1 MANTAR
7 STKIS
12 FGQMRAAGAAVAALL
27 ARYFER
33 QPCTMPWAA
42 CYGGP
47 VTEAIKFQCPNCE
60 AGYKVVRV
68 EAARTGKDHQ
78 LTCLGC
84 GAPLLNREGKFALKY
99 FRTEGSRREG
109 RGLAAEPNC

>member
-1 MANTAR
+1 MSNTDR

-12 FGQMRAAGAAVAALL
+12 FGQTRAAGAAVAALL

-33 QPCTMPWAA
+33 QITSTAPCTMPWAA

-47 VTEAIKFQCPNCE
+47 MTEPIKFQCPNCE

-68 EAARTGKDHQ
+68 EAARTGEDRQ

-99 FRTEGSRREG
+99 FRTEGSRR
-109 RGLAAEPNC
+109 